1 MKIKGKWRYL
11 YGGIDGEGD
20 RLDIWLGKEGDND
33 WGYGFMKGVIKEFGK
48 GEKVIRDEG
57 GWRKVGMGKVI
68 KGFKVKGECDCRWKY
83 VNKVIEEDEGDI
95 KVRKRRYESM
105 NRGKNSLKGIECI

>member
-1 MKIKGKWRYL
+1 
-11 YGGIDGEGD
+11 
-20 RLDIWLGKEGDND
+20 
-33 WGYGFMKGVIKEFGK
+33 
-48 GEKVIRDEG
+48 
-57 GWRKVGMGKVI
+57 MGKVI

>member
-1 MKIKGKWRYL
+1 
-11 YGGIDGEGD
+11 
-20 RLDIWLGKEGDND
+20 
-33 WGYGFMKGVIKEFGK
+33 
-48 GEKVIRDEG
+48 
-57 GWRKVGMGKVI
+57 MGKVI
-68 KGFKVKGECDCRWKY
+68 KGFKVKGEWDCRWKY

>member
-1 MKIKGKWRYL
+1 
-11 YGGIDGEGD
+11 
-20 RLDIWLGKEGDND
+20 
-33 WGYGFMKGVIKEFGK
+33 
-48 GEKVIRDEG
+48 
-57 GWRKVGMGKVI
+57 MGKVI

-105 NRGKNSLKGIECI
+105 NRGKNSLKGIECIQGVYKKKGRCVEMQGFWGWEEIRMMLGS